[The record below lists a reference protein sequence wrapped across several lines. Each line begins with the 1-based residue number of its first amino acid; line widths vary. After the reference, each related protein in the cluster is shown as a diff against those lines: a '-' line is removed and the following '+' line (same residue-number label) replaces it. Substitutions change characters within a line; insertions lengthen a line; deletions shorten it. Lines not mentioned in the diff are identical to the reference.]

1 MLSHRLHY
9 HWHLLIV
16 LLTMSLGSQA
26 QQIVINQA
34 APAFSLSDQ
43 NNLTHRLS
51 DYQGQWVVLYFYPKN
66 DTPGCTT
73 QACAFRDEFKVISAL
88 NTQVLGVS
96 VDDTVSH
103 AQFAEK
109 YSLPFPLLAD
119 ESGEVAEHYGALV
132 SIGPIRFAKRHTI
145 IIDPQ
150 GMIRKIYRDVDVDQH
165 STDVIETI
173 TALQS
178 S

>member
-1 MLSHRLHY
+1 M
-9 HWHLLIV
+9 
-16 LLTMSLGSQA
+16 
-26 QQIVINQA
+26 
-34 APAFSLSDQ
+34 
-43 NNLTHRLS
+43 
-51 DYQGQWVVLYFYPKN
+51 
-66 DTPGCTT
+66 
-73 QACAFRDEFKVISAL
+73 
-88 NTQVLGVS
+88 
-96 VDDTVSH
+96 
-103 AQFAEK
+103 
-109 YSLPFPLLAD
+109 
-119 ESGEVAEHYGALV
+119 AEHYGALV